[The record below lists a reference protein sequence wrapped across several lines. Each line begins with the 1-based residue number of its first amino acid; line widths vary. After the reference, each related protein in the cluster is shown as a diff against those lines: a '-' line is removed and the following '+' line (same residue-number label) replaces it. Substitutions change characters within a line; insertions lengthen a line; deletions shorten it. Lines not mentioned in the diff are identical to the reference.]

1 MSRGI
6 RPQHVTGSR
15 YVRNRW
21 RHRPACPPKLNRML
35 ARLVHRGARKLSDQ
49 LYALLALELWLQQ
62 HKIEGSTVS
71 GPEVSRIA

>member
-1 MSRGI
+1 
-6 RPQHVTGSR
+6 
-15 YVRNRW
+15 
-21 RHRPACPPKLNRML
+21 ML
-35 ARLVHRGARKLSDQ
+35 ARLVHRGARNLSDQ